1 MTRPRWALSA
11 DGNRMATASPGAEVF
26 ASEIRSQKSCKIK
39 QITVRAR
46 SSNWIEQG
54 TPNAY
59 NIGFRALHSVVTG
72 ARTRAFSRV

>member
-54 TPNAY
+54 TPKPKVASSILAGRTN
-59 NIGFRALHSVVTG
+59 LHY
-72 ARTRAFSRV
+72 